1 MAKHGRKSEKRFPLK
16 PILAVASAV
25 LILVSLCAVFA
36 YSGAL
41 DTVATLFTS
50 SSMTTVPLP
59 NSTTQSTTT
68 TTKPTPL
75 PPAQYA
81 VPDEMKGTWLI
92 PGVDYLTAKSPTV
105 KTLKQ
110 QIDTAFSNVEEWE
123 FNTLLLPFFK
133 EKEAVYPSSV
143 AESLTFTQ
151 TDGVVFDP
159 IAYILAKAREKKLF
173 VYGVLDL
180 QVRMG
185 EEWDPRTENGKNRV
199 VQLAEEVA
207 AKYSM
212 DGFFLSGFTFAGEQ
226 TEGEEATAK
235 EALNQ
240 LIPLVTKA
248 ITAANRNAYLGLLS
262 NGVWAHHSVD
272 ERGSDTAE
280 YYEEFTDGCA
290 DTLSWLQQGLFHCV
304 MAEIST
310 STSHPTAA
318 FQKILSW
325 WSSVAEKQQI
335 PLFVSHAA
343 NEAGSYRT
351 GWKSTDQLAQQYLY
365 CQDSAAWKGSAYRSL
380 YDLASDKTGIS
391 DTLKRAY
398 DGTLDE
404 EYIYKQLTLSF
415 PAKTNYT
422 TKESSLIFQGGGDK
436 NFPITVNGKTVT
448 MSEHGFFSL
457 NCPLSVGK
465 NTFVFSHK
473 GMTKTYTIVYDQ
485 TLISAVSPSD
495 TMQVE
500 GGNVFII
507 RAVAH
512 KHAAV
517 TATIGNNKLTLTPI
531 GVKEDESGNTPTDF
545 QTFEAK
551 YTLPKGKIGS
561 SIDLGQITVT
571 AKLNGLTQTK
581 KGGAVRINALP
592 QPTTTTTT
600 TTTTVT
606 VTTNTTQIGDGTT
619 NTEGALTT
627 VPSGSTTVAM
637 PTLPTGTQKVAQIT
651 ADYAE
656 TFSGGGL
663 VDDYS
668 RPYNSYLPKGTY
680 DYVVGTV
687 YNGSYSYYLLASG
700 KRVYIKDAT
709 LLQATLPNTTL
720 RNTHT
725 QLTATH
731 TVFSFDADWQIP
743 VYVSVKKQEY
753 YLDSVDK
760 TPNYGLEKYSQ
771 TGTYVDIEC
780 HYLSSVPPLPDIA
793 NSPLFSKATWIAGAK
808 SGVYILRL
816 ELKKQ
821 GGFYGFSSRWDGKT
835 LTLSFLNPA
844 NISQNETAQRLK
856 GVRILLDP
864 GHGTPDDKPWEA
876 PFNLAYANVLREK
889 LEALGATVDM
899 TRTAPLTS
907 ELTLQERVKKAQ
919 QKDYHMVISVH
930 MNGFNGLATGATV
943 HYYTEHSYTP
953 SAFIYNKMHAVEIE
967 EPYKVG
973 VGQYARASGTVWGT
987 LYMTRSIFHCPS
999 VLLECAF
1006 LDNPNDKEAL
1016 VDPVYR
1022 DKLMQAVTDGI
1033 VEYFNAMQ

>member
-1 MAKHGRKSEKRFPLK
+1 MAKHGRKSEKRFPFK
-16 PILAVASAV
+16 PVIAVLSAV
-25 LILVSLCAVFA
+25 LVLISLCAVFA

-41 DTVATLFTS
+41 DSVASLFNS
-50 SSMTTVPLP
+50 SVTTVPST
-59 NSTTQSTTT
+59 NHTTQSTTT
-68 TTKPTPL
+68 TKPAPL

-81 VPDEMKGTWLI
+81 VPEEMKGAWLT
-92 PGVDYLTAKSPTV
+92 PGVDYLTSKAPAV
-105 KTLKQ
+105 KTVQK
-110 QIDTAFSNVEEWE
+110 QIDTAFSNVESWG
-123 FNTLLLPFFK
+123 FNTLLLPLFK
-133 EKEAVYPSSV
+133 EELAVYPSTV
-143 AESLTFTQ
+143 AESFELTQ
-151 TDGVVFDP
+151 SDGTIFDP
-159 IAYILAKAREKKLF
+159 ITYILEKAREKKLF

-180 QVRMG
+180 QVRTG
-185 EEWDPRTENGKNRV
+185 NAWDPRTESGKTRIE
-199 VQLAEEVA
+199 QLAGEVA
-207 AKYSM
+207 KRYAF
-212 DGFFLSGFTFAGEQ
+212 DGFFLSGFTFSGEQ
-226 TEGEEATAK
+226 TKDDKSTAK
-235 EALNQ
+235 DALDR
-240 LIPLVTKA
+240 LMPSVKKA
-248 ITAANRNAYLGLLS
+248 ITAANYNAYIGLLS

-272 ERGSDTAE
+272 ERGSQTAE

-290 DTLSWLQQGLFHCV
+290 DTLSWVQQGLFNGV
-304 MAEIST
+304 MAQIST
-310 STSHPTAA
+310 STSHPTAK

-325 WSSVAEKQQI
+325 WSSVCQKQNI
-335 PLFVSHAA
+335 PLYVSHAA
-343 NEAGSYRT
+343 DEAGSYRT

-365 CQDSAAWKGSAYRSL
+365 CKEDLAWKGSVYRSL
-380 YDLASDKTGIS
+380 NDLTNDKTGIA
-391 DTLKRAY
+391 DALKRAQ

-415 PAKTNYT
+415 PTKTTYT
-422 TKESSLIFQGGGDK
+422 TKESSLVFQGGGDK
-436 NFPITVNGKTVT
+436 NFPVTVNGKTVA
-448 MSEHGFFSL
+448 MSENGFFSL

-473 GMTKTYTIVYDQ
+473 GTTKTYTIIYER
-485 TLISAVSPSD
+485 TLISAVSPN
-495 TMQVE
+495 TAMQVE

-507 RAVAH
+507 HAVAH
-512 KHAAV
+512 KNATV
-517 TATIGNNKLTLTPI
+517 TATIGGSKLTLAPI

-551 YTLPKGKIGS
+551 YTLPKGQIGS
-561 SIDLGQITVT
+561 AVNLGTVKVT
-571 AKLNGLTQTK
+571 ATLNGLTETK
-581 KGGAVRINALP
+581 NGGTVSINALP

-600 TTTTVT
+600 TTTTGG
-606 VTTNTTQIGDGTT
+606 QG
-619 NTEGALTT
+619 EATT
-627 VPSGSTTVAM
+627 VPSGGATM
-637 PTLPTGTQKVAQIT
+637 PTLPAGDKKVAQIT

-700 KRVYIKDAT
+700 KRVYMKDAA
-709 LLQATLPNTTL
+709 LLQGTLSNTTL
-720 RNTHT
+720 RNVQT

-731 TVFSFDADWQIP
+731 TVFSFASDWQIP
-743 VYVSVKKQEY
+743 VYVSAKEQKY
-753 YLDSVDK
+753 YRDSTDK
-760 TPNYGLEKYSQ
+760 EPNYGIEKYSQ
-771 TGTYVDIEC
+771 TATYVDVEF
-780 HYLSSVPPLPDIA
+780 HYLSAVPSLPELK

-808 SGVYILRL
+808 PGVYILRL

-821 GGFYGFSSRWDGKT
+821 GAFYGFLPRWNGGT

-844 NISQNETAQRLK
+844 NVSQNETAQRLK

-907 ELTLQERVKKAQ
+907 DLSLQSRVQ
-919 QKDYHMVISVH
+919 ISQRTDYHMVISVH
-930 MNGFNGLATGATV
+930 MNGYNGLATGATV
-943 HYYTEHSYTP
+943 HYYTEQSYTP
-953 SAFIYNKMHAVEIE
+953 SAIIYKKMHEVE
-967 EPYKVG
+967 VTRG
-973 VGQYARASGTVWGT
+973 VGTTANGRPRSSGTVWGT

-1006 LDNPNDKEAL
+1006 LDNTKDKEAL

-1022 DKLMQAVTDGI
+1022 DKLMQSVTDGV
-1033 VEYFNAMQ
+1033 VEYFNAM

>member
-1 MAKHGRKSEKRFPLK
+1 MAKHGRKSEKRFPWK
-16 PILAVASAV
+16 PVIAVLSAV
-25 LILVSLCAVFA
+25 LVLISLCAVFT

-41 DTVATLFTS
+41 DSVASLFNPS
-50 SSMTTVPLP
+50 ATTAPST
-59 NSTTQSTTT
+59 NHTTQSTTT
-68 TTKPTPL
+68 TKPAPL

-81 VPDEMKGTWLI
+81 VPEEMNGAWLT
-92 PGVDYLTAKSPTV
+92 PGVDYLTTKAPTV
-105 KTLKQ
+105 KTVQK
-110 QIDTAFSNVEEWE
+110 QIDTAFSNVESWG
-123 FNTLLLPFFK
+123 FNTLILPLFK
-133 EKEAVYPSSV
+133 EGTAVYPSTV
-143 AESLTFTQ
+143 AESFELTQ
-151 TDGVVFDP
+151 SDGTIFDP
-159 IAYILAKAREKKLF
+159 ITYILEKAKEKKLF

-185 EEWDPRTENGKNRV
+185 SDWDPRTENGKNRT
-199 VQLAEEVA
+199 VQLAGEVA
-207 AKYSM
+207 KRYAF
-212 DGFFLSGFTFAGEQ
+212 DGFFLSGFTFSGEQ
-226 TEGEEATAK
+226 TKGDKGTAK
-235 EALNQ
+235 EALDQ
-240 LIPLVTKA
+240 LMLAVTKA
-248 ITAANRNAYLGLLS
+248 ITAANYNAYIGLLS
-262 NGVWAHHSVD
+262 NGIWAHRSAD
-272 ERGSDTAE
+272 ERGSQTSE

-290 DTLSWLQQGLFHCV
+290 DTLSWVQQGLFNGV
-304 MAEIST
+304 MTQIST
-310 STSHPTAA
+310 STSHPTAK

-325 WSSVAEKQQI
+325 WSSVCQNQKI
-335 PLFVSHAA
+335 PLYVSHAA
-343 NEAGSYRT
+343 DEAGSYRT

-365 CQDSAAWKGSAYRSL
+365 CKEDAAWKGSVYRSL
-380 YDLASDKTGIS
+380 NDLTSDKTGIA
-391 DTLKRAY
+391 DALKRAQ

-415 PAKTNYT
+415 PTKTTYT
-422 TKESSLIFQGGGDK
+422 TKESSLVFQGGGDK
-436 NFPITVNGKTVT
+436 NFPVTVNGKTVA
-448 MSEHGFFSL
+448 MSENGFFSL

-473 GMTKTYTIVYDQ
+473 GTTKTYTIIYER
-485 TLISAVSPSD
+485 TLISSVSPN
-495 TMQVE
+495 TAMQVE

-507 RAVAH
+507 HAVAH
-512 KHAAV
+512 KNATV
-517 TATIGNNKLTLTPI
+517 TATIGGSKLTLAPI

-551 YTLPKGKIGS
+551 YTLPKGQIGS
-561 SIDLGQITVT
+561 AVNLGAIKVT
-571 AKLNGLTQTK
+571 ATLNGLTETK
-581 KGGAVRINALP
+581 NGGTVSINALP

-600 TTTTVT
+600 TTTTGG
-606 VTTNTTQIGDGTT
+606 QG
-619 NTEGALTT
+619 ESTT
-627 VPSGSTTVAM
+627 VPSGGATM
-637 PTLPTGTQKVAQIT
+637 PTLPAGDKKVAQIT

-656 TFSGGGL
+656 TFSGGSL

-700 KRVYIKDAT
+700 KRVYIKDAA

-720 RNTHT
+720 RNVQT

-731 TVFSFDADWQIP
+731 TVFSFVSDWQIP
-743 VYVSVKKQEY
+743 VYVSAKEQKY
-753 YLDSVDK
+753 YRDSTDK
-760 TPNYGLEKYSQ
+760 EPNYGIEKYSQ
-771 TGTYVDIEC
+771 TATYVDVEF
-780 HYLSSVPPLPDIA
+780 HYLSAVPPLPELK
-793 NSPLFSKATWIAGAK
+793 NSPLFTKATWIAGAK

-821 GGFYGFSSRWDGKT
+821 GAFYGFLPRWNGGT

-844 NISQNETAQRLK
+844 NVSQNETAQRLK

-907 ELTLQERVKKAQ
+907 DLSLQNRVQ
-919 QKDYHMVISVH
+919 ISQRTDYHMVISVH
-930 MNGFNGLATGATV
+930 MNGYNGSATGATV
-943 HYYTEHSYTP
+943 HYYTEQSYTP
-953 SAFIYNKMHAVEIE
+953 SAIIYKKMHEVE
-967 EPYKVG
+967 VTRG
-973 VGQYARASGTVWGT
+973 VGTTANGKPRSSGTVWGT

-1006 LDNPNDKEAL
+1006 LDNTKDKEAL

-1022 DKLMQAVTDGI
+1022 DQLMQSVTDGV
-1033 VEYFNAMQ
+1033 VEYFNAM